1 MNFLLGKALLPLIGF
16 DEKEAAKAVAG
27 IEALP
32 DFADIDAVTSVSFA
46 EYDKLLD
53 LARRENVPLSEIC
66 QKSLVRGVK
75 GR

>member
-1 MNFLLGKALLPLIGF
+1 MFTN
-16 DEKEAAKAVAG
+16 
-27 IEALP
+27 EALP

-53 LARRENVPLSEIC
+53 LACKENVPLSEIC

-75 GR
+75 ENIPR

>member
-1 MNFLLGKALLPLIGF
+1 MPMIGF
-16 DEKEAAKAVAG
+16 DEKEVAKAVAD

-53 LARRENVPLSEIC
+53 LARKENVPLSEIC
-66 QKSLVRGVK
+66 LKSLVRGVK
-75 GR
+75 ENIK

>member
-1 MNFLLGKALLPLIGF
+1 MFTN
-16 DEKEAAKAVAG
+16 
-27 IEALP
+27 EALP

-53 LARRENVPLSEIC
+53 LACKENVPLSEIC